1 VQSIERRR
9 ARNWIAVGALCL
21 LLGAGAIAY
30 PFGLQSATQRMG
42 VPGVATVLLI
52 VAAISTALP
61 GRRGIRALRT
71 RVALGVGIPI
81 LLVAAAFSGDELYL
95 QLVPSAVYLAL
106 AGWFH
111 ASLRLGDSIV
121 ERAARFFVPEAPD
134 FIRSYCR
141 KVTRLWAAFFVASAL
156 LSAVLVLSGERWWW
170 EFFTGKLVYAL
181 MFAASLIEFLV
192 RKAWFR
198 YYFHGGWFDRICAK
212 LFPPEN
218 TAEGR
223 RSMQYI
229 ESYWRERNG

>member
-1 VQSIERRR
+1 MQSIERRR

-21 LLGAGAIAY
+21 LLGAGALAY
-30 PFGLQSATQRMG
+30 PFALQSATQRVG
-42 VPGVATVLLI
+42 VPGVAAVLLI
-52 VAAISTALP
+52 VVAISAAMP
-61 GRRGIRALRT
+61 GRRGFRAPGT
-71 RVALGVGIPI
+71 RIAPGVGIAI
-81 LLVAAAFSGDELYL
+81 LLVVAAISGDELYL

-106 AGWFH
+106 AGWFR
-111 ASLRLGDSIV
+111 ASLRFGDSIV

-141 KVTRLWAAFFVASAL
+141 KVTRLWAAFFLASAL
-156 LSAVLVLSGERWWW
+156 LSAALALSGERWWW

-181 MFAASLIEFLV
+181 MIAVSLIEFLV

-198 YYFHGGWFDRICAK
+198 YYFHGNWFDRICER

-229 ESYWRERNG
+229 ENYWRERNG

>member
-1 VQSIERRR
+1 
-9 ARNWIAVGALCL
+9 
-21 LLGAGAIAY
+21 
-30 PFGLQSATQRMG
+30 MG
-42 VPGVATVLLI
+42 VPGVAAVLLI
-52 VAAISTALP
+52 FAAISFALP
-61 GRRGIRALRT
+61 GRRGIHALGT
-71 RVALGVGIPI
+71 RVALSVGIPV
-81 LLVAAAFSGDELYL
+81 LLVAAALSGDEFYL

-106 AGWFH
+106 AGWFY
-111 ASLRLGDSIV
+111 ASLRFGDSIV

-141 KVTRLWAAFFVASAL
+141 KVTRLWTVFFIASAILSAAFA
-156 LSAVLVLSGERWWW
+156 LSGERWWW

-181 MFAASLIEFLV
+181 MIAASLIEFLV

-198 YYFHGGWFDRICAK
+198 YYFHGGWFDRICEK

-229 ESYWRERNG
+229 ENYWRERNG